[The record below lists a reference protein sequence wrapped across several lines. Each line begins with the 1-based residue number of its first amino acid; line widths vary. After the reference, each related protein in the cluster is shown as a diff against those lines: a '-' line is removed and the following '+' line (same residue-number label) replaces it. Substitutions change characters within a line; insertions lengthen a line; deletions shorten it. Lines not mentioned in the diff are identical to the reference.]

1 MRRSLSRARARTK
14 RDELTLSNCSRPPQ
28 RPTPALSLLQ
38 GEQEPSLISTLVRLA
53 LPLLVDGVRAHA
65 PPLVSQ
71 FSRSPQDSVFTAVLY
86 VSDSDKIYRY
96 TDEGPIE
103 ELCRWSV
110 DLSALPSWARAAESA
125 TGSFWVEFD
134 LGLVMDSAEIH
145 GVLLTDEGEE
155 VGRAHF
161 EYLGN

>member
-1 MRRSLSRARARTK
+1 
-14 RDELTLSNCSRPPQ
+14 
-28 RPTPALSLLQ
+28 
-38 GEQEPSLISTLVRLA
+38 
-53 LPLLVDGVRAHA
+53 LPLLVEGVLAHA